1 MQDDAEEDEDDAGM
15 IEVQLVPQDK
25 TSLDDIFGAMNQA
38 QKMHPDP
45 NDSPLSGKCN
55 ISHERDIP
63 NLKLIYCLIF
73 FFLI

>member
-55 ISHERDIP
+55 ILHERDIP
-63 NLKLIYCLIF
+63 NLKLVYWLIF
-73 FFLI
+73 FF

>member
-63 NLKLIYCLIF
+63 NLKLIY
-73 FFLI
+73 